1 MEGDKTDE
9 RRSHLESVVQ
19 PQKTLYERLGG
30 AAAIDAAVEQF
41 YDTVLA
47 DSRVNKFFEGTD
59 MAKQRRMQK
68 AFLTFA
74 FGGPGN
80 YSGKNMRKAH
90 QKLVDEQGL
99 NDTHYDVIVELLGGT
114 LQKLGVC
121 EADVA
126 EAAKIANSVRDDV
139 LCR

>member
-1 MEGDKTDE
+1 
-9 RRSHLESVVQ
+9 
-19 PQKTLYERLGG
+19 
-30 AAAIDAAVEQF
+30 
-41 YDTVLA
+41 
-47 DSRVNKFFEGTD
+47 

-139 LCR
+139 LCREPKKESGLLKMVVPGALVVGSFAVATKVENKVYAGAIGVLGGLSAVAAYVRL